1 MAINPKGRRNGSTAD
16 GFPSCPRNR
25 RPPSGKKPQR
35 HQPTWGLSQQN
46 GRGGIVCSPSA
57 PKAQT
62 PKPQPGGERGAGQRH
77 HEHCPGANVV
87 HALCPQRPAQAPCP
101 THQRRAEPAG
111 LTAHTRAA
119 RTRDAGEL
127 SSRGCPPLL
136 GPTVTPRDL
145 SPFRDPV
152 LCPASPRTP
161 CPPPPGKAGR
171 PAEGCQP
178 RTVSSLRRQK
188 PHSLPHPGGSLG
200 ASRPYSIL

>member
-1 MAINPKGRRNGSTAD
+1 MGP
-16 GFPSCPRNR
+16 
-25 RPPSGKKPQR
+25 
-35 HQPTWGLSQQN
+35 QPTAFRAVPGTVGHRP
-46 GRGGIVCSPSA
+46 GRSHSA
-57 PKAQT
+57 T
-62 PKPQPGGERGAGQRH
+62 GQPGGCHSKTEEAASCALPPPQKRKPQSPSRVGSGGRWGQRH

-87 HALCPQRPAQAPCP
+87 HALCPERPAQAPCP

-111 LTAHTRAA
+111 LTTHTRAA

-152 LCPASPRTP
+152 LCPASPHTP

>member
-1 MAINPKGRRNGSTAD
+1 MGP
-16 GFPSCPRNR
+16 
-25 RPPSGKKPQR
+25 
-35 HQPTWGLSQQN
+35 QPTAFRAVPGTVGHRP
-46 GRGGIVCSPSA
+46 GRSHSA
-57 PKAQT
+57 T
-62 PKPQPGGERGAGQRH
+62 GQPGGCHSKTEEAASCALPPPQKRKPQSPSRVGSGGGAASPRTLSGGKCRPRPLSPT
-77 HEHCPGANVV
+77 PGPRSMP
-87 HALCPQRPAQAPCP
+87 HPPAQGRA
-101 THQRRAEPAG
+101 RRPHRPHTCRADTRRRRTELQG
-111 LTAHTRAA
+111 L
-119 RTRDAGEL
+119 
-127 SSRGCPPLL
+127 PPLL

-188 PHSLPHPGGSLG
+188 PHGLPHPGGSLR